1 MLFQCRASVADAGST
16 LKQHRVNFPSLLGME
31 LIKEIYTLQL
41 LLYKTAAALLA
52 LAYNYVQ
59 LLIRTAAILCY
70 DNLATTY

>member
-1 MLFQCRASVADAGST
+1 MLFKCFNIETTSGQLSEFTRNGT
-16 LKQHRVNFPSLLGME
+16 N
-31 LIKEIYTLQL
+31 QL